1 MPTFQYKALQ
11 GDGKIAE
18 GIIDAGGRSEA
29 FRQMEGRG
37 LRPISLAERKNGN
50 GAKHESNGRT
60 HKSDTAGKADE
71 TASGF
76 QLSLGGSNK
85 ISARMLENFTRLLSS
100 LLAAGVPLSRALV
113 ILTKEASTPAA
124 QAKWKEIHDRVVDG
138 MSLADAMA
146 KSPETFPR
154 VYTAMVEAGETGGFL
169 DVVLAQIADFQ
180 AREKEMRSKVMTA
193 LLYPVI
199 LLVLAL
205 GVLVFLLVFFI
216 PKFQTIF
223 TGFGAK
229 LPLLTQIIV
238 GTSEVMRSYGLLVLL
253 AVVIGGYMLRTW
265 FVSEAGRRAWE
276 GMILRAPIVGP
287 LVSQFAMSRFCRMLG
302 TLLGAGVPLINALN
316 VARRSIGNQVLVD
329 AVTNSIER
337 VKEGKELGPSLA
349 DCRTLFAGSVL
360 EMISVAEE
368 SGRLDQELVRIANVT
383 EGDLDRQLKTA
394 VAMAEPLMLFLIAGF
409 IGTIFIGM
417 VVPIFSL
424 QDHIK

>member
-18 GIIDAGGRSEA
+18 GVLDAGGRQEA

-37 LRPISLAERKNGN
+37 LRPISLAERKNGKPAKAESIGKVQKAEQGEKAN
-50 GAKHESNGRT
+50 GA
-60 HKSDTAGKADE
+60 AP
-71 TASGF
+71 GF
-76 QLSLGGSNK
+76 QLNFGGPNK
-85 ISARMLENFTRLLSS
+85 ISSRMLENFTRLLSS

-113 ILTKEASTPAA
+113 ILTKEASSPVAKV
-124 QAKWKEIHDRVVDG
+124 KWKEIHDHVVDG

-154 VYTAMVEAGETGGFL
+154 VYVAMVEAGETGGFL

-180 AREKEMRSKVMTA
+180 AREKEMKSKVMTA
-193 LLYPVI
+193 MLYPVI
-199 LLVLAL
+199 LLTLAL

-216 PKFQTIF
+216 PKFQSIF
-223 TGFGAK
+223 ATFGGK

-238 GTSEVMRSYGLLVLL
+238 GTSEVMRSYGLIVLLVL
-253 AVVIGGYMLRTW
+253 AVGGYMLRTW
-265 FVSEAGRRAWE
+265 FLSEAGKRTWE
-276 GMILRAPIVGP
+276 GFILRAPVVGP

-316 VARRSIGNQVLVD
+316 VARRSIGNQALVD
-329 AVTNSIER
+329 AVANSIER
-337 VKEGKELGPSLA
+337 VKEGKQLGPSLG
-349 DCRTLFAGSVL
+349 DCKTLFAGSVL